1 MAPIHDLY
9 ERYAADVYRFALY
22 LSGEHADAEDITADT
37 FVRLWTTPGQIR
49 TRTVKAYLFTI
60 ARHLYLDRQRA
71 RSRFTELEDS
81 ERSDPMLQHPL
92 ALPANLERE
101 TVTRTRGV
109 LRRRTWTLALAIWLT
124 CLPMT
129 YVFTERIR
137 FLMFCDV
144 PGSRLLWLVAA
155 LLWMDYIRQSRRLRI
170 GR

>member
-1 MAPIHDLY
+1 MKITRDVISDLLPAY
-9 ERYAADVYRFALY
+9 M
-22 LSGEHADAEDITADT
+22 SGEASPDT
-37 FVRLWTTPGQIR
+37 RALVEELAAKDPD
-49 TRTVKAYLFTI
+49 I
-60 ARHLYLDRQRA
+60 ARLVESARQ
-71 RSRFTELEDS
+71 

-137 FLMFCDV
+137 FLMFRDV